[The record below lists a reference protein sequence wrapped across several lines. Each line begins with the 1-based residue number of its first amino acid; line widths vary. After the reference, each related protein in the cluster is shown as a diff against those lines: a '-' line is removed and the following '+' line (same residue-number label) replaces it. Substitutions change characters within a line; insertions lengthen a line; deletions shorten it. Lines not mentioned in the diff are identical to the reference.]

1 MRECKRNTISKWI
14 FLENLRSKSFILKL
28 CYQHHVTDI
37 KFLCLKERS
46 NMAVAPSLRV
56 TIYFCK
62 KILFAVITWN
72 KKDSSK
78 QVVSMINKLG
88 KEFFAAATFKG
99 SWDVYFETK
108 ACSILWSV
116 WVFFAFLEKRWPEKH
131 CLLEVNLVFHM

>member
-1 MRECKRNTISKWI
+1 M
-14 FLENLRSKSFILKL
+14 
-28 CYQHHVTDI
+28 
-37 KFLCLKERS
+37 KERS

-99 SWDVYFETK
+99 S
-108 ACSILWSV
+108 
-116 WVFFAFLEKRWPEKH
+116 
-131 CLLEVNLVFHM
+131 